1 MEVSILVS
9 IAALLPFCGSNA
21 DQGQSG
27 KSQRPN
33 VVLVIADD
41 LGWGD
46 VGYQGALDMLTPSID
61 SLARKG
67 VQFSQGYVSCSI
79 SGPSRAGIL
88 TGVYQQRFG
97 FYNNLHPWAK
107 IPEGQSTLGE
117 MARNCGYVT
126 GFVGK
131 WHTADS
137 PEQSPNR
144 KGFDQFYGFWSDTH
158 DYFRSTGKAGVELYD
173 FCPLY
178 RNDEIQPSLHES
190 GEYITDRF
198 TREAAEFIDKN
209 ASSPFLLCLSYN
221 AVHSPWQVPEHYVE
235 RLGGRRFHH
244 DDRKVFAGMVLALD
258 DGIGRVM
265 ESLRKN
271 ALEENTLFVFISDNV
286 SPRGQGIE
294 CSTGYEYKDRGNTT
308 MSSPGPFRGYKA
320 DTYEGGI
327 RVPYIM
333 SWPLELPQGVV
344 YNKPVIS
351 LDIFPTIMQAIGG
364 TSEQKY
370 PLDGVNLLP
379 YLKEDSLTGKR
390 PHSALYWR
398 RDEDF
403 AIRKGDWKLVYN
415 DQGST
420 RKIQLFDM
428 KDDKGEVYDLSSEYP
443 ELADSLLSEFDAW
456 DAALPPCVNQTTW
469 NGRVVVEPDRPQ
481 PTSRNFKY
489 RQGHRRKVSEHNRR
503 IYDAKYKTLL
513 VKTSSCLIKG
523 NSMN

>member
-1 MEVSILVS
+1 MKVSCTLVS
-9 IAALLPFCGSNA
+9 VAALLPFSGSNA
-21 DQGQSG
+21 GNVQRD

-33 VVLVIADD
+33 IVLVIADD
-41 LGWGD
+41 MGWGD
-46 VGYQGALDMLTPSID
+46 VGYQGAVDVSTPNID
-61 SLARKG
+61 ALARRG

-117 MARNCGYVT
+117 MVRDCGYAT

-131 WHTADS
+131 WHMADS

-144 KGFDQFYGFWSDTH
+144 RGFDQFYGFWSDTH
-158 DYFRSTGKAGVELYD
+158 DYYRSTDKPGVELYD

-178 RNDEIQPSLHES
+178 RNGEIQPPLHES
-190 GEYITDRF
+190 GEYITDCF
-198 TREAAEFIDKN
+198 TREAVEFIDKH

-221 AVHSPWQVPEHYVE
+221 AVHSPWQVPEHYVN
-235 RLGGRRFHH
+235 RLEGRRFHH
-244 DDRKVFAGMVLALD
+244 EDRKVFAAMVLALD

-271 ALEENTLFVFISDNV
+271 GLEENTLFILISDNG

-333 SWPLELPQGVV
+333 SWPSELPQGMV
-344 YNKPVIS
+344 YDNPVIS
-351 LDIFPTIMQAIGG
+351 LDIFPTVMQAVGG
-364 TSEQKY
+364 TSRQKY
-370 PLDGVNLLP
+370 SLDGVSLLP
-379 YLKEDSLTGKR
+379 YLKSEWPIDKR
-390 PHSALYWR
+390 PHSTLYWR

-428 KDDKGEVYDLSSEYP
+428 KDDKEEVYDLSGEYP
-443 ELADSLLSEFDAW
+443 ELADSLLAEFDAW
-456 DAALPPCVNQTTW
+456 DAALPPCTNQTTW
-469 NGRVVVEPDRPQ
+469 NGRVVVEPKEPQ
-481 PTSRNFKY
+481 PVSRNFRYKEGY
-489 RQGHRRKVSEHNRR
+489 RRKVSEHNRR
-503 IYDAKYKTLL
+503 IYDAKYRRSVIVESFKLPY
-513 VKTSSCLIKG
+513 KG
-523 NSMN
+523 K